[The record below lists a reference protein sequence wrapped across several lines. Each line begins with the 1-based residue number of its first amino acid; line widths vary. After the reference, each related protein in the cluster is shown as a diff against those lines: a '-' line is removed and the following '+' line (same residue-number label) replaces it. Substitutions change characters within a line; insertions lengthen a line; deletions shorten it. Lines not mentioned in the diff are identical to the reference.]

1 VNQVSSSDPSRRRPG
16 GRTADVTARVHR
28 AISELLVEG
37 GPEACTF
44 AAIAEHAGIERSTLY
59 RRFPDRWEAIIGT
72 LLERARMDVMP
83 DLGPSFA
90 EDRTWVLR
98 KLVET
103 LKSPYG
109 PALLKVAAELR
120 LRADSEDT
128 RAYFDVRMGQ
138 LEPMFKAAMTRGELP
153 ADVDREGLFTAAAGP
168 IYFRLFIAGRQI
180 DQDFI
185 HSIVSKV
192 CWFYCSPS
200 AAAKVSLPA
209 RMA

>member
-1 VNQVSSSDPSRRRPG
+1 VNQVFSSDQSKRRPG

-59 RRFPDRWEAIIGT
+59 RRFPDRWEAIIET

-83 DLGPSFA
+83 DLGTSFA
-90 EDRTWVLR
+90 EDLTSVLR
-98 KLVET
+98 KLIET
-103 LKSPYG
+103 LRSPYG

-138 LEPMFKAAMTRGELP
+138 LEPMFKAAIARGELP
-153 ADVDREGLFTAAAGP
+153 ANVDREGLFTAAAGP
-168 IYFRLFIAGRQI
+168 IYFRLFIAGRQV
-180 DQDFI
+180 DEDFI

-192 CWFYCSPS
+192 CWLYCSPS